1 MYFDWGPDL
10 LPTHMIN
17 EENCNW
23 AYGFCVRSSQSYKY
37 QTDFRAQNTK
47 RLICLLAS
55 RLQHVFSLCTSKIYT
70 LTWNWRTTI
79 LPVYRRRE
87 KRQCA
92 PKVEVKMK
100 PWCNFRIALLGI
112 SMGCYNISS
121 DTHST
126 FMSLK
131 MLSEVSLSCNKI
143 HLLEHHLIEVWITGF
158 LFVLSCKLG
167 HSIEIHMSFS
177 ILTRQKMCKMH
188 FGGDKISW
196 ITSFTRKING
206 INLLFG
212 HLFYGYTLISFCEW
226 SLKTH
231 SNNLWISI
239 ESFRLVAAVVKHFL
253 VLFEITN
260 EECIHHRVVCIG
272 VASMICW
279 MYANRICLHVSRERE
294 KRWSA
299 LRAIWLRS
307 FLWRYLWCFH
317 LRIITSAAFFTRFDS
332 GSPFN
337 RIKYFDN
344 FVALIRFIVS
354 FHLCRWTERRCVVPY
369 NWSQQKTDRLILN

>member
-23 AYGFCVRSSQSYKY
+23 AYGFCVRSSQSHKY

-212 HLFYGYTLISFCEW
+212 HLFVDTLWFHSVNDRWKLIRTTCEFQLNHSVW
-226 SLKTH
+226 LLLLSSILSSCLKSQTK
-231 SNNLWISI
+231 NVSI
-239 ESFRLVAAVVKHFL
+239 IEWC
-253 VLFEITN
+253 VLALHQWYVGCTPIEF
-260 EECIHHRVVCIG
+260 VCTS
-272 VASMICW
+272 A
-279 MYANRICLHVSRERE
+279 ERE

-369 NWSQQKTDRLILN
+369 NWNKQKTDRLILN

>member
-23 AYGFCVRSSQSYKY
+23 AYGFCVRSSQSHKY

-212 HLFYGYTLISFCEW
+212 HLFMDTLWFHSVNDRWKLTRTTCEFQLNHSV
-226 SLKTH
+226 SLLLL
-231 SNNLWISI
+231 SSI
-239 ESFRLVAAVVKHFL
+239 FSSCLKSQTKNVSIIEWC
-253 VLFEITN
+253 VLALHQWYVGCTPIEF
-260 EECIHHRVVCIG
+260 VCTS
-272 VASMICW
+272 AK
-279 MYANRICLHVSRERE
+279 RE
-294 KRWSA
+294 KKGGR
-299 LRAIWLRS
+299 RS
-307 FLWRYLWCFH
+307 ERSDWDP
-317 LRIITSAAFFTRFDS
+317 FFDV
-332 GSPFN
+332 
-337 RIKYFDN
+337 IYD
-344 FVALIRFIVS
+344 VFI
-354 FHLCRWTERRCVVPY
+354 
-369 NWSQQKTDRLILN
+369 